1 MLTGFLHYSSF
12 LSGIALLP
20 VSLEKKHIFIMVLYI
35 IRCYSYNIS
44 NCIMEDCDVTKE
56 KAF

>member
-1 MLTGFLHYSSF
+1 MTVRFLHYSSL
-12 LSGIALLP
+12 LSDIALLP

-35 IRCYSYNIS
+35 IRRYSYNIS
-44 NCIMEDCDVTKE
+44 NFIMEDCDVTKE